1 MESKQP
7 AEFADFVDIVV
18 TDELHIPPTHQ
29 LLAVVSESYAQ
40 LCSDTVPDPHPNAYQ
55 GQTIPINKYI
65 SATKTQLILGRR
77 PDDVLK
83 EWQTN
88 RDEAI
93 KASKALEKLI
103 EKLREEIE
111 KLNKAQILD
120 AQSLESCNDQL
131 TARTQTIHTLQ
142 GDIEALNSR
151 LHESDLYMKKAM
163 KHFGDR
169 AWKEFER
176 EMENVER

>member
-1 MESKQP
+1 MDTEQP
-7 AEFADFVDIVV
+7 VGFANFVDIVV

-29 LLAVVSESYAQ
+29 LLAVVSDSHAQ
-40 LCSDTVPDPHPNAYQ
+40 TCYDTVPDPSPNAYQ
-55 GQTIPINKYI
+55 GQTITVEKNVPV
-65 SATKTQLILGRR
+65 TRTQLILGRR

-88 RDEAI
+88 KDEAI

-103 EKLREEIE
+103 EELKEEIE
-111 KLNKAQILD
+111 KLKKAQIFD

-131 TARTQTIHTLQ
+131 TARTQTIDTLQ
-142 GDIEALNSR
+142 GDIEALNSK
-151 LHESDLYMKKAM
+151 LHESDLYMEKAM

-169 AWKEFER
+169 AWKEFEK
-176 EMENVER
+176 EMENVEG